1 MWQQNILQLNAISV
15 QRFTGILR
23 RSEKYCSTYLKLSN
37 INLLLEESSIIS
49 CFNVSIASTLLMY
62 RIVQN
67 DKYNN
72 SFLWFNIF
80 GMTKAQQVSVH
91 TRKQELLVLLLTT
104 CMPFRAVWKA
114 ILSVCTNHKCQWRVS
129 EITKETR
136 SHYSTFNSF
145 CFTDCITVLFP
156 IEKNKSHW
164 F

>member
-1 MWQQNILQLNAISV
+1 M
-15 QRFTGILR
+15 T
-23 RSEKYCSTYLKLSN
+23 
-37 INLLLEESSIIS
+37 
-49 CFNVSIASTLLMY
+49 SIAIHSC
-62 RIVQN
+62 
-67 DKYNN
+67 D
-72 SFLWFNIF
+72 IF

-156 IEKNKSHW
+156 IEKKNHIDFKRELKGLKKPKNNHSTVWDFVYVLSRVQNSKEWSPGAFEWSVLPGERAKSVSSTIAI
-164 F
+164 